1 MADFNI
7 ALAKVLKKEGGYV
20 NDPADRGG
28 ETYKGIARKFHS
40 DDLMWVYIDSYK
52 DECHGVNTEFKKK
65 IDSDKTIA
73 NQVALIYKKD
83 YWNPFALDRVTN
95 QKVAEQ
101 VFDDAVNRGVGA
113 ACKLCCT
120 LLGLPVSSKPTKKLL
135 LALEML

>member
-1 MADFNI
+1 MANFDV

-20 NDPADRGG
+20 NDPADKGG
-28 ETYKGIARKFHS
+28 ETYKGISRKFHG
-40 DDLMWVYIDSYK
+40 DNVMWTYIDRYK

-65 IDSDKTIA
+65 LDADKVIG
-73 NQVALIYKKD
+73 NCVADIYRKS
-83 YWNPFALDRVTN
+83 YWAPFALDRVSN

>member
-40 DDLMWVYIDSYK
+40 DDLMWVYIDRYK
-52 DECHGVNTEFKKK
+52 DECHGINAEFKKK
-65 IDSDKTIA
+65 IDSDKTIT

>member
-20 NDPADRGG
+20 NDPIDKGG
-28 ETYKGIARKFHS
+28 ETYKGISRKFHG
-40 DDLMWVYIDSYK
+40 DDIMWVYIDRCK
-52 DECHGVNTEFKKK
+52 DECHGINEEFKKK
-65 IDSDKTIA
+65 IDSNTLIA

-113 ACKLCCT
+113 ACKLCCS